1 MAKKQ
6 SDYIDSISATTDKM
20 KKIAAITNRYSAS
33 EVMSIKRQ
41 NASSDKFTKN
51 YDRAGQQ
58 FGTTF
63 AASEVG
69 KEIFKGFQD
78 DLLRSGTGPAV
89 KSFALQLSGLVS
101 DGVITGIQAGDI
113 ARQVAVDF
121 QDMSLYP
128 KIVGDLTSI
137 IGPDGSDILKDPIKV
152 RLEII
157 KESQR
162 GIEDIINKVKGS
174 TRAVSATGGKGSTG
188 GSGATAFT
196 KADAAIIGAMSVQ
209 NLEITQAQIDATNY
223 EYEKKLLS
231 LNVDLKAAKT
241 AKAKLDIQNQI
252 KAAGDKNLADN
263 KKLNVANADN
273 LKVMQDA
280 FKLTKGDKAATRA
293 LMEGAKQQAKAKVKG
308 TQSEPF
314 LDPMLELAKGTG
326 SKSLELTITALAGAG
341 VNPLLLT
348 NLMGMF
354 KGDNAGLT
362 KNLDIMITTHGAG
375 EIQTLLSNLNI
386 EKLEDKTKKELFL
399 QINAVQDK
407 QLFDDLNSTLAMLNT
422 MPKDFNINAFLKGDA
437 MGKLRTLTGQLNKLN
452 NIKDF
457 SVQGIVDLIATE
469 NGKKGIAGEIGADK
483 GFIAALEAVKRNFDW
498 IKSLPKNQQKTATLT
513 VITAFQEITK
523 EQMQAETKKQL
534 DLIGGNKGPAAL
546 TNAAK
551 AKILSVEGQTAIRD
565 KLTMQAAKEQ
575 YAPAQVNPKVP
586 KGGST
591 GDDKKGSRDTT
602 LDDLLLKL

>member
-1 MAKKQ
+1 
-6 SDYIDSISATTDKM
+6 
-20 KKIAAITNRYSAS
+20 
-33 EVMSIKRQ
+33 MSIKRQ

-58 FGTTF
+58 FGTSF

-101 DGVITGIQAGDI
+101 DGVITGIHAGDI

-137 IGPDGSDILKDPIKV
+137 IGPDGSDILKDPIRV

-157 KESQR
+157 KESQNQVQN
-162 GIEDIINKVKGS
+162 ILKGS
-174 TRAVSATGGKGSTG
+174 PTKETFAMA
-188 GSGATAFT
+188 GAA
-196 KADAAIIGAMSVQ
+196 SVQ

-252 KAAGDKNLADN
+252 KAAGDKNLEDN

-273 LKVMQDA
+273 LKVIQDA
-280 FKLTKGDKAATRA
+280 FKSTVILNNKTA
-293 LMEGAKQQAKAKVKG
+293 LMEGARQQAKAKVKG
-308 TQSEPF
+308 TKMEPF
-314 LDPMLELAKGTG
+314 LDPMLKLAAGTG
-326 SKSLELTITALAGAG
+326 SKSLELTITAIAGSG
-341 VNPLLLT
+341 VSPLLLT
-348 NLMGMF
+348 NLMGIF
-354 KGDNAGLT
+354 KGDNEGLT
-362 KNLDIMITTHGAG
+362 KNLDLMVTTHGAG

-386 EKLEDKTKKELFL
+386 EKLDDKTKKQLFID
-399 QINAVQDK
+399 INLVKDK
-407 QLFDDLNSTLAMLNT
+407 TQFDDLNATLAILNT
-422 MPKDFNINAFLKGDA
+422 MPKDFDINAFLKGDA
-437 MGKLRTLTGQLNKLN
+437 IGKLRTLTGQLNRVN
-452 NIKDF
+452 NIKDV
-457 SVQGIVDLIATE
+457 SVKAVVDLIATE
-469 NGKKGIAGEIGADK
+469 NGRGGPGKASADK

-498 IKSLPKNQQKTATLT
+498 IKSLPANQQKTAMLT
-513 VITAFQEITK
+513 VITAFQEITP
-523 EQMQAETKKQL
+523 EQMKAETDKRIAAIKKTVSAGAPQQGQIAFL
-534 DLIGGNKGPAAL
+534 QSIAGQTKLRDELAML
-546 TNAAK
+546 AAK
-551 AKILSVEGQTAIRD
+551 P
-565 KLTMQAAKEQ
+565 Q

-586 KGGST
+586 TDKST
-591 GDDKKGSRDTT
+591 GGDTKGRDTT
-602 LDDLLLKL
+602 LDDLLLTLKLTRKCKH